1 MRRPRSPFPRR
12 LPSLSP
18 PASFLSRSIRPKPSP
33 PPPADAAGRRR
44 LWSDPVART
53 RLLPI
58 LFCLLG
64 SAACSVST
72 DAEFYPP
79 VTDSPFVVTGVA
91 LPLPAD
97 QAQPI
102 NPTITLS
109 LSDLP
114 DAATVQF
121 PALRLSTRSGS
132 LEFLAEV
139 SLVDRSIR
147 VRPKKQLLP
156 ENDYYVV
163 LGAEIQA
170 LSGQPLRPVSVPF
183 RTGSFV
189 DPAPP
194 GDPVVTLGQ
203 LLTDAAGLRA
213 RCAQVGC
220 HTARDAG
227 GGSTAQPA
235 QGLSFDAAERALAD
249 FLAVTPAR
257 GSVEGLLL
265 VQPGVPERSYLLR
278 KLIAGSGFARI
289 VGAPMPPPG
298 LPGLDAAF
306 SRALERWIRQ
316 GAH

>member
-1 MRRPRSPFPRR
+1 M
-12 LPSLSP
+12 
-18 PASFLSRSIRPKPSP
+18 SRKPSP
-33 PPPADAAGRRR
+33 PADAVGRER
-44 LWSDPVART
+44 LWSDPVARPW
-53 RLLPI
+53 LLAA
-58 LFCLLG
+58 LFCLLSSG
-64 SAACSVST
+64 ACSVST

-79 VTDSPFVVTGVA
+79 VTDPPFVVTGVA
-91 LPLPAD
+91 LSLPAD
-97 QAQPI
+97 QPQPV

-114 DAATVQF
+114 DPATVQF
-121 PALRLSTRSGS
+121 PALRLSTRTGS

-139 SLVDRSIR
+139 SLADRSIR
-147 VRPKKQLLP
+147 LRPKKQLLP

-170 LSGQPLRPVSVPF
+170 LSGQALSPVSVPF

-194 GDPVVTLGQ
+194 SDPAVTLGS
-203 LLTDAAGLRA
+203 LLNDAAGLRA

-227 GGSTAQPA
+227 GGTTAQPA
-235 QGLSFDAAERALAD
+235 QGLSLDRAERELAD

-278 KLIAGSGFARI
+278 KLVAGSGFARI
-289 VGAPMPPPG
+289 VGTPMPPPG
-298 LPGLDAAF
+298 LPGLDATLIR
-306 SRALERWIRQ
+306 SLERWIRQ